1 MKGVEL
7 TWAGGEHEFRLTID
21 LLRALQQ
28 KCDAGPQHILERL
41 TTRRWMVDD
50 VLEPIR
56 LGLEGGGIGKEE
68 ARHLV
73 RRFVEERPIT
83 EFVLTA
89 QAIMM
94 GALFGDEGDLPGEM
108 GAGTEDPTLPRSPEE
123 NGASPAS
130 TAGQA

>member
-1 MKGVEL
+1 MKGIEL
-7 TWAGGEHEFRLTID
+7 TWAGGEHEFLLTID
-21 LLRALQQ
+21 LLRALQI

-56 LGLEGGGIGKEE
+56 LGLEGGGLGKEE

-73 RRFVEERPIT
+73 RRFVEDRPIT

-89 QAIMM
+89 QAILM
-94 GALFGDEGDLPGEM
+94 GALFGAEGDLPGEAE
-108 GAGTEDPTLPRSPEE
+108 AGKERPIRTRSQEE
-123 NGASPAS
+123 SGGSPVSITGLA
-130 TAGQA
+130 